1 MCLTVE
7 VPSSAT
13 LNFGN
18 GVFQISVFGARS
30 YSSKKK
36 KCSRSRRIGPPI
48 EPASCWF
55 LIGTTRPS
63 TGFSAL
69 KRSSRKLPRNEPA
82 NRFVPDLR
90 SEEHTSELQSQ
101 SNLVCRLLLEKKKN
115 LRYMYIILAADLE
128 HQS

>member
-1 MCLTVE
+1 MCLTVD

-18 GVFQISVFGARS
+18 GVFQISVLGARS

-36 KCSRSRRIGPPI
+36 KCSRSRRIGPPT

-55 LIGTTRPS
+55 LIGTTRAS

-82 NRFVPDLR
+82 NRFVPDLVIMFTCTPDER
-90 SEEHTSELQSQ
+90 PCVA
-101 SNLVCRLLLEKKKN
+101 SNRFE
-115 LRYMYIILAADLE
+115 MYWNSAIISWLNAG
-128 HQS
+128 